1 MVVVS
6 CVADVSQVCSSP
18 GNQTTWSP
26 GRSSATSP
34 SRNLRRC
41 DLATGTHSDVCG
53 PGPPE
58 VPGWGGAGRA
68 VVDALDYRPDMTTT
82 LPPHTL
88 VDGTTLPAVG
98 FGTYPLRGA
107 EGVDAVVAALE
118 SGYRL
123 IDTAVNYENETEVG
137 EALRRSGVPREEVVV
152 TTKLPG
158 RAHAYDE
165 AIASVRGSLE
175 RLGLD
180 RIDLQL
186 IHWPN
191 PSVGLYPEAW
201 RAMVDLQRDGLIRSV
216 GVSNFTAA
224 HLDRIIGESGV
235 VPVVNQVELHPWFP
249 QADLRSVHERLG
261 IVTES
266 WSPLGK
272 ASAPF
277 EEPAVTDAAR
287 AHDVT
292 PAQVVLRWQ
301 VQLGAVPLPKSAT
314 PARQRQ
320 NLDLAGF
327 ALTDDE
333 VAAISALGRPD
344 GRLFDGDPDT
354 HEEM

>member
-1 MVVVS
+1 M
-6 CVADVSQVCSSP
+6 
-18 GNQTTWSP
+18 
-26 GRSSATSP
+26 TS
-34 SRNLRRC
+34 
-41 DLATGTHSDVCG
+41 V
-53 PGPPE
+53 
-58 VPGWGGAGRA
+58 
-68 VVDALDYRPDMTTT
+68 

-88 VDGTTLPAVG
+88 NDGAVLPAVG

-107 EGVDAVVAALE
+107 DGVDAVVGALQA
-118 SGYRL
+118 GYRL
-123 IDTAVNYENETEVG
+123 LDSAVNYENESEVG
-137 EALRRSGVPREEVVV
+137 EALRRSGVPRDEVVV

-165 AIASVRGSLE
+165 AVASVRGSLG

-191 PSVGLYPEAW
+191 PSVGLYTEAW
-201 RAMVDLQRDGLIRSV
+201 RALVDLQRDGLIRSI
-216 GVSNFTAA
+216 GVSNFTPA
-224 HLDRIIGESGV
+224 HLERIVEETGV
-235 VPVVNQVELHPWFP
+235 VPAVNQVELHPWFP
-249 QADLRSVHERLG
+249 QAELRAVHARMGVL
-261 IVTES
+261 TES

-277 EEPAVTDAAR
+277 AEPAVTGAAQR
-287 AHDVT
+287 HGVT

-314 PARQRQ
+314 RSRQEQ

-327 ALTDDE
+327 SLTDEE
-333 VAAISALGRPD
+333 VAAITGLGRPD